1 MATNETFAERL
12 TELREIEGK
21 KRQEVADSLGITRAS
36 LEYYEKGKRKPDI
49 EVLTKLANYYKVSTD
64 YLLGLSDAPT
74 TDRDV
79 QFICDYTGLDMESLK
94 NISKDNIEN
103 KIINIYQDKK
113 SYYTRNEVTNPA
125 RLIFFYAE
133 TFADIYYEVLNKFL
147 QSDYFFSVITNCA
160 YEVFLDYV
168 IDRVLDS
175 EEIENAIDMPDNE
188 YKRLLCEY
196 KSVIC
201 RTLTDLLANYEMLHK
216 INLFELQDNIIT
228 FAKSL
233 TNIDIA
239 PNNRVEEINKKIAEL
254 SELYLSLK
262 NTERTANIVKE
273 LNALLDK
280 SKQGGD

>member
-1 MATNETFAERL
+1 MSVNEKVKD
-12 TELREIEGK
+12 LR
-21 KRQEVADSLGITRAS
+21 V
-36 LEYYEKGKRKPDI
+36 KRKMTQADLAEKLNCNRQKIADLERGKTSPTTSDL
-49 EVLTKLANYYKVSTD
+49 VLLSKCFNVSTD
-64 YLLGLSDAPT
+64 YLLGLSDVPT
-74 TDRDV
+74 TDRDI

-201 RTLTDLLANYEMLHK
+201 RTLTDLLTNYEMLHK

-233 TNIDIA
+233 TNIDVA